1 VQRIGWRWRRF
12 DALTCIR
19 HGIVVMSEETIQ
31 IKRYP
36 NRRFYARNTSKYVSI
51 PEIEEMIR
59 QGHTIEVRD
68 SQTGEELTHQVLTQ
82 IILDRQPEKI
92 QLFPVDMLHSIVRS
106 NDMMTD
112 FLRDYFRHA
121 ITYLDYLQQ
130 YGKSGRKLASPMHWA
145 TAWLESF
152 SPKNGQSKS
161 SPAPASD
168 TSSAEEE
175 LGQRVAELEERIRQL
190 ESAQQ
195 PPN

>member
-1 VQRIGWRWRRF
+1 
-12 DALTCIR
+12 
-19 HGIVVMSEETIQ
+19 MPEEPIQ

-59 QGHTIEVRD
+59 EGHTIDVRD

-82 IILDRQPEKI
+82 IILDRQPDKI
-92 QLFPVDMLHSIVRS
+92 QLFPISMLHSIVRS

-130 YGKSGRKLASPMHWA
+130 YGKSSRKLSGPMHWA
-145 TAWLESF
+145 TAWMESF
-152 SPKNGQSKS
+152 SPKNGKSKDR
-161 SPAPASD
+161 PVADVKGNPNA
-168 TSSAEEE
+168 EE

-190 ESAQQ
+190 ESTQK
-195 PPN
+195 PPA

>member
-1 VQRIGWRWRRF
+1 M
-12 DALTCIR
+12 A
-19 HGIVVMSEETIQ
+19 EEPIQ

-59 QGHTIEVRD
+59 QGHAIEVRD
-68 SQTGEELTHQVLTQ
+68 SQSGEELTHQILTQ

-92 QLFPVDMLHSIVRS
+92 QLFPLDMLHSIVRS

-121 ITYLDYLQQ
+121 VTYLDYLQK
-130 YGKSGRKLASPMHWA
+130 YRKSSGNLANPMHWA

-152 SPKNGQSKS
+152 SPKNGNRKTPPAAESKG
-161 SPAPASD
+161 APPD
-168 TSSAEEE
+168 VEM
-175 LGQRVAELEERIRQL
+175 GQRIAELEERIRQL
-190 ESAQQ
+190 ESTHK
-195 PPN
+195 PPS